1 MHEDKNI
8 KGSNT
13 SEPLLSEPILHQPN
27 LLNIT
32 RNMFATKTM
41 KKVLKLKTAL
51 LFKFEY
57 EMNQL

>member
-13 SEPLLSEPILHQPN
+13 SEPLFSEPMLHQPN

-41 KKVLKLKTAL
+41 KKILKLKTAL
-51 LFKFEY
+51 LF
-57 EMNQL
+57 MNMK